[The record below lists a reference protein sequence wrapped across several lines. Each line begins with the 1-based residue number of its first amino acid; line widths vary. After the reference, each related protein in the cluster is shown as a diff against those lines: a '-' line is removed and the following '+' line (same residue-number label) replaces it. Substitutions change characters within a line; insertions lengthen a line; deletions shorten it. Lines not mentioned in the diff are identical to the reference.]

1 MAFLPYVEDRCL
13 NLDIGSEGGN
23 EVSIAVEMPDDGI
36 AASTRL
42 YGQIQMQCTAL
53 EEAAHFEAA
62 SVIGGVST
70 CRCARIHSVC
80 ESYIVS

>member
-1 MAFLPYVEDRCL
+1 MAYLPYVEDRCL

-23 EVSIAVEMPDDGI
+23 DVCVAGRTPYNGI

-53 EEAAHFEAA
+53 GEEAHFEAA
-62 SVIGGVST
+62 SGTGGIPTRRS
-70 CRCARIHSVC
+70 ARTHSVC
-80 ESYIVS
+80 ESYIVR